1 MGFLRSGP
9 RTLAPIETF
18 GAGRECGAEVPMAA
32 LSLEA
37 RIDELIR
44 KDRRYSAEAYQYV
57 FDALDYVLQH
67 PACRSTVSRHI
78 TVSELLEGFRRLG
91 LEQFGPLARCVF
103 ESWGVY
109 STSDFGEIVFK
120 LIENDLLNQGDHD
133 RREDFAKG
141 FDFREAFE
149 EGYRPVLR
157 TSDRD

>member
-1 MGFLRSGP
+1 MGR
-9 RTLAPIETF
+9 
-18 GAGRECGAEVPMAA
+18 GAEAPMPAI
-32 LSLEA
+32 SLEA
-37 RIDELIR
+37 RIEELIR
-44 KDRRYSAEAYQYV
+44 KDRRFTVEAYQYV

-109 STSDFGEIVFK
+109 STGDFGEIVFK

-133 RREDFAKG
+133 RKEDFANG

-157 TSDRD
+157 TGERD

>member
-1 MGFLRSGP
+1 
-9 RTLAPIETF
+9 
-18 GAGRECGAEVPMAA
+18 MAA
-32 LSLEA
+32 ISLEA
-37 RIDELIR
+37 RIEDLVQ
-44 KDRRYSAEAYQYV
+44 KDRRYAVEAYQYV

-67 PACRSTVSRHI
+67 PACRSSVSRHV
-78 TVSELLEGFRRLG
+78 TVTELLQGLRRLG

-109 STSDFGEIVFK
+109 TTEDFGEIVFK

-133 RREDFAKG
+133 KKEDFQNA

-157 TSDRD
+157 SGGRE